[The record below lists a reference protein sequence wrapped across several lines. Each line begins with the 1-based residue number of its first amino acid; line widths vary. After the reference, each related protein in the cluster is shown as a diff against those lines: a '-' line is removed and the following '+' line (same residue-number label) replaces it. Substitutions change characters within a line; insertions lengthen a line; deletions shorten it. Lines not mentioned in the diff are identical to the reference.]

1 MPFNLEQVSY
11 GGYASLEF
19 YLKNDPVDNV
29 NMARPFLAKMIE
41 GKKEWPGGLTNV
53 VEQLRFTNDSNFQSY
68 FGGMQVT
75 FNRKRTLKQGK
86 FPWGSFHDGFGLDED
101 ELVQNGIKMDADSKE
116 TVPSADEKVALTNL
130 VQENF
135 ETLKMG
141 FEENFDIMLH
151 RDGTQS
157 ATDIPGLDALI
168 AIVPT
173 NTVGGLDGNTLTWWR
188 NYFKTG
194 ILANGTDMIVE
205 MEKAW
210 RACIRIGGSPPDFI
224 LAGDTF
230 IDIYRVAASTTS
242 SGGVVAQ
249 VVIGGAD
256 GVKKGRNL
264 DGSVGNGIQTGLYF
278 KGVEIIWDP
287 TFATLDTLDAPAS
300 AWVKRCYFI
309 NTKHLK
315 LRPIAGHW
323 MKPRRPPRVF
333 DRYVTYWGLTSKA
346 AFTTNKRIAHA
357 VLVTA

>member
-1 MPFNLEQVSY
+1 MPFNSEQISY
-11 GGYASLEF
+11 GGFASLEY
-19 YLKNDPVDNV
+19 YLKNDPIDNY
-29 NMARPFLAKMIE
+29 NMSRPFLAKMVE

-75 FNRKRTLKQGK
+75 FNRKRTLKQAK
-86 FPWGSFHDGFGLDED
+86 YPWGSFHDGFGLDED
-101 ELVQNGIKMDADSKE
+101 ELVQNGISMDADSKD
-116 TVPSADEKVALTNL
+116 TTPTADEKVALTNL

-135 ETLKMG
+135 ETLKLG

-168 AIVPT
+168 AIAPT
-173 NTVGGLDGNTLTWWR
+173 NTVGGLDGNALTWWR

-194 ILANGTDMIVE
+194 ILADGSDMIVE

-210 RACIRIGGSPPDFI
+210 RACIRIGGSAPDFI
-224 LAGDTF
+224 LAGDTY
-230 IDIYRVAASTTS
+230 IDIYRKAATTTTS
-242 SGGVVAQ
+242 TGIVRQ
-249 VVIGGAD
+249 VVVGD
-256 GVKKGRNL
+256 SKGVKN
-264 DGSVGNGIQTGLYF
+264 GSNVDAGFGSGTENGLYF
-278 KGVEIIWDP
+278 KGVAITWDP

-309 NTKHLK
+309 NTRKLK
-315 LRPIAGHW
+315 LRPIKGHW
-323 MKPRRPPRVF
+323 MKARRPPRVF

-346 AFTTNKRIAHA
+346 AFTTGQRSAHA
-357 VLVTA
+357 VLATA